1 MIISASRRTD
11 IPAFYFDWFC
21 QRLKAGY
28 VDVVNP
34 FNRKQVSRIS
44 LKPEYVD
51 CIVFWTKDPAPML
64 KGLDALNDYKYY
76 VQVSITPYG
85 HDVEA
90 KLWDKKD
97 IISTVQ
103 ELSERLGRERVVW
116 RYDPILLNDHYTI
129 EGHLEWFKNTLESLA
144 PCVERCV
151 ISFIDLYAKAK
162 KNTQGLNLHE
172 LSEEEMNTL
181 AAGMSDIAKGSG
193 VTLQTCSEAIDL
205 EKYGIVHGA
214 CIDGELVE
222 RIVGKSLNVSRA
234 KTQRPLCNCV
244 ESFDIGQYD
253 TCIHGC
259 RYCYANASLE
269 RARQG
274 FDNHNPNSSVI
285 TGNLLGDE
293 HITLH
298 E

>member
-1 MIISASRRTD
+1 M
-11 IPAFYFDWFC
+11 
-21 QRLKAGY
+21 
-28 VDVVNP
+28 VNP

-44 LKPEYVD
+44 LKPDYVD

-64 KGLDALNDYKYY
+64 KRMDNLKDYNYY
-76 VQVSITPYG
+76 VQVSLTPYG

-90 KLWDKKD
+90 NLRDKKD
-97 IISTVQ
+97 IIGTVK
-103 ELSERLGRERVVW
+103 ELSKKLGRERVVW
-116 RYDPILLNDHYTI
+116 RYDPILLNDGYTI

-172 LSEEEMNTL
+172 LSEEEMNEL
-181 AAGMSDIAKGSG
+181 AAGMSNIAKGSG
-193 VTLQTCSEAIDL
+193 VVLQTCSEAIDL
-205 EKYGIVHGA
+205 ERYGIGHGA

-222 RIVGKSLNVSRA
+222 RIVGRKLNISRA
-234 KTQRPLCNCV
+234 KTQRPLCSCV

-259 RYCYANASLE
+259 RYCYANASLD
-269 RARQG
+269 RAKRG
-274 FDNHNPNSSVI
+274 FDNHNINSSVI
-285 TGNLLGDE
+285 TGSLLGDE
-293 HITLH
+293 HITMH